1 MLTGLSI
8 ASPLGAMTNRLR
20 FALPLAL
27 ILIPWM
33 SMAAKAGHHR
43 EGFARLYQPSS
54 NEASQGLLVGAEK
67 ATKAEAVVSKT
78 THVAAPPPSP
88 VNLEPGTEAPIVD
101 VAEAQAL
108 VPRVC
113 ALVYD
118 SGLNPSYDL
127 GETTTSAGCLGA
139 IEDDPGRESGDREHG
154 GRRRPTVVD
163 VGALVSQALDR
174 AIALA
179 PAPGLEVAPSGIG
192 LTGLPSYFWLDR
204 VPQPISATASAG
216 GIVVTAQ
223 AHPTS
228 YVWDFGDGNDLT
240 TTHAGRAWTRWR
252 EGNIE
257 HLYETRGRYDIGV
270 EVVWSASWSLNG
282 GPPQSLG
289 NFSTSDSRRYPV
301 QEVVARLVP
310 FR

>member
-1 MLTGLSI
+1 MRS
-8 ASPLGAMTNRLR
+8 ALR
-20 FALPLAL
+20 SAL
-27 ILIPWM
+27 IATATVTLILFTSPH
-33 SMAAKAGHHR
+33 SFAGERGYANYFRKGSGAGIEAGAALSYREPRTSGH
-43 EGFARLYQPSS
+43 EGPGPVVGMVSESTSTEPFSS
-54 NEASQGLLVGAEK
+54 
-67 ATKAEAVVSKT
+67 
-78 THVAAPPPSP
+78 
-88 VNLEPGTEAPIVD
+88 APIVD

-139 IEDDPGRESGDREHG
+139 IEDDPGRESGDRERG

-179 PAPGLEVAPSGIG
+179 PAPGLEAAPSGIG

-216 GIVVTAQ
+216 GLVVTAQ

-282 GPPQSLG
+282 GPLQSLG